1 MFNKNVNENLN
12 LIIRFQQLTLSGEI
26 KWSVAT
32 PHPAIGRMK
41 DEYISTCYHCSFRG
55 SDIYLYVER
64 YTYFNG
70 EFDNWLFSERTVL
83 TILENDF
90 ISWENNVDQGPLN
103 DLLRIV
109 MGSTA
114 NIGKFF

>member
-1 MFNKNVNENLN
+1 MSNSTAQEKLN

-26 KWSVAT
+26 TWRVSV
-32 PHPAIGRMK
+32 PHPAIGKMK

-64 YTYFNG
+64 YTYYNG

-83 TILENDF
+83 TILENNF
-90 ISWENNVDQGPLN
+90 ISWENYTDQGPLD

-109 MGSTA
+109 MNSTA
-114 NIGKFF
+114 NISKFF

>member
-1 MFNKNVNENLN
+1 MINENENLN

-26 KWSVAT
+26 TWKVAN
-32 PHPAIGRMK
+32 PHPAIVKMK
-41 DEYISTCYHCSFRG
+41 DEYISTCYYCSFRE

-64 YTYFNG
+64 YSYYNG

-90 ISWENNVDQGPLN
+90 ISWENYTDQGLLN

-109 MGSTA
+109 MNSTA